1 MFRWQR
7 VRPLTIALVAVLLG
21 GALAGPAG
29 TVTAQS
35 TACPTATD
43 AEAEQ
48 LALAWTEMFNTHDV
62 SIVDEIASGNVHHSG
77 VDGEHSAETVKETQ
91 LAIFEAYP
99 DMAVTVNLTLASAPY
114 AVVQWTATG
123 TNTGELRGAAPTGET
138 ATWDGIFMA
147 RVDCSQIVESWAFID
162 QLAFTQDTG
171 PHSGAAEPEGSLTE
185 MGAASPA
192 ACPTA
197 TEEEMADLAAAWWSE
212 GWAGDLDVLDQIT
225 ADDIY
230 HHWATGPDS
239 IGADAQSERIAALTT
254 GFDGTVYTWDEIVVD
269 GEYVAAVWEATGTL
283 SSAVLGLEPSE
294 NTVTWSGA
302 NIFRIECGQ
311 IAEVWSEMDTFG
323 LRAQLAGNGA
333 EATPAP

>member
-1 MFRWQR
+1 MFRWQL
-7 VRPLTIALVAVLLG
+7 VRPLTTALIVVLLG
-21 GALAGPAG
+21 GAMAVPVG
-29 TVTAQS
+29 TVTAQG
-35 TACPTATD
+35 TPCPAPTD
-43 AEAEQ
+43 AETEQ

-62 SIVDEIASGNVHHSG
+62 SIVDDIAPNNVHHSG

-99 DMAVTVNLTLASAPY
+99 DMTVTVNLTLASAPF

-123 TNTGELRGAAPTGET
+123 TNTGDLRGAAATGEA

-147 RVDCSQIVESWAFID
+147 RVDCGQIVESWAFID
-162 QLAFTQDTG
+162 QLGFTQETG
-171 PHSGAAEPEGSLTE
+171 PLSGAAEPEDSLAE
-185 MGAASPA
+185 AGAASPA

-197 TEEEMADLAAAWWSE
+197 TEDEMVDLAAAWWSQ

-225 ADDIY
+225 ADDIH

-239 IGADAQSERIAALTT
+239 IGKDAQSERIASLTE
-254 GFDGTVYTWDEIVVD
+254 GFEGTVYTWDSMVVD
-269 GEYVAAVWEATGTL
+269 GEYVAAVWEANGTL
-283 SSAVLGLEPSE
+283 SNPVLGLDPSE
-294 NTVTWSGA
+294 NTFTYNGA

-311 IAEVWSEMDTFG
+311 IAEVWSEMDVFG